1 VAEAVRGRA
10 ARAPAGRAVPAW
22 VPAVTLVLAVAG
34 LAVSIYLTY
43 EHFTG
48 STTLA
53 CSDNGVINCL
63 KVTTSAQSK
72 VLGIPVAVLGLVY
85 FVAMI
90 PLCLPV
96 AWRDPRPLV
105 ARARLVASVVGVG
118 FVLYLLYAELFEIGN
133 ICLWCTVVHVITVA
147 LFGVIVFAGALSDP
161 DDV

>member
-1 VAEAVRGRA
+1 MAEAVRGRA